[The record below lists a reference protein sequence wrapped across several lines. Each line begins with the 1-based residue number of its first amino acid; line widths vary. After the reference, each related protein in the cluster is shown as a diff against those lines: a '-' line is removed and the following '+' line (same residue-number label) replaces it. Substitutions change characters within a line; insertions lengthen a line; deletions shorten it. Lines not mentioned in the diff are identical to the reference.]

1 MTDPVKIGQRLSN
14 LRGNRT
20 LKEVANAVGISVSA
34 LAMYETGKR
43 VPRDEIKVMLARYF
57 NTSVE
62 ALFFID
68 LWNTMER
75 FLSLIFTGLYQK
87 TKSSKNG
94 NRPLAIQGPMV
105 KNLYLVL

>member
-62 ALFFID
+62 AVFFTD
-68 LWNTMER
+68 
-75 FLSLIFTGLYQK
+75 
-87 TKSSKNG
+87 
-94 NRPLAIQGPMV
+94 
-105 KNLYLVL
+105 

>member
-62 ALFFID
+62 ALFFTD
-68 LWNTMER
+68 
-75 FLSLIFTGLYQK
+75 
-87 TKSSKNG
+87 
-94 NRPLAIQGPMV
+94 
-105 KNLYLVL
+105 

>member
-34 LAMYETGKR
+34 LAMYESGKR

-57 NTSVE
+57 NTSVDTT
-62 ALFFID
+62 FFTD
-68 LWNTMER
+68 
-75 FLSLIFTGLYQK
+75 
-87 TKSSKNG
+87 
-94 NRPLAIQGPMV
+94 
-105 KNLYLVL
+105 

>member
-1 MTDPVKIGQRLSN
+1 MTEPVKIGQRLSN

-34 LAMYETGKR
+34 LAMYESGKR

-62 ALFFID
+62 TIFFTD
-68 LWNTMER
+68 
-75 FLSLIFTGLYQK
+75 
-87 TKSSKNG
+87 
-94 NRPLAIQGPMV
+94 
-105 KNLYLVL
+105 

>member
-20 LKEVANAVGISVSA
+20 LKKVANAVGISVSA

-62 ALFFID
+62 ALFFTD
-68 LWNTMER
+68 
-75 FLSLIFTGLYQK
+75 
-87 TKSSKNG
+87 
-94 NRPLAIQGPMV
+94 
-105 KNLYLVL
+105 

>member
-1 MTDPVKIGQRLSN
+1 MIDPVKIGQRLSN

-62 ALFFID
+62 ALFFTD
-68 LWNTMER
+68 
-75 FLSLIFTGLYQK
+75 
-87 TKSSKNG
+87 
-94 NRPLAIQGPMV
+94 
-105 KNLYLVL
+105 

>member
-62 ALFFID
+62 ALFLQIKY
-68 LWNTMER
+68 TIR
-75 FLSLIFTGLYQK
+75 
-87 TKSSKNG
+87 
-94 NRPLAIQGPMV
+94 
-105 KNLYLVL
+105 VLN

>member
-57 NTSVE
+57 NTSME
-62 ALFFID
+62 ALFFTD
-68 LWNTMER
+68 
-75 FLSLIFTGLYQK
+75 
-87 TKSSKNG
+87 
-94 NRPLAIQGPMV
+94 
-105 KNLYLVL
+105 

>member
-62 ALFFID
+62 APFFTD
-68 LWNTMER
+68 
-75 FLSLIFTGLYQK
+75 
-87 TKSSKNG
+87 
-94 NRPLAIQGPMV
+94 
-105 KNLYLVL
+105 

>member
-62 ALFFID
+62 ALFFY
-68 LWNTMER
+68 R
-75 FLSLIFTGLYQK
+75 LSTRYVYLIKKGGDECEEK
-87 TKSSKNG
+87 
-94 NRPLAIQGPMV
+94 
-105 KNLYLVL
+105 

>member
-20 LKEVANAVGISVSA
+20 LNEVANAVGISVSA
-34 LAMYETGKR
+34 LEMYETGKR

-62 ALFFID
+62 ALFFTD
-68 LWNTMER
+68 
-75 FLSLIFTGLYQK
+75 
-87 TKSSKNG
+87 
-94 NRPLAIQGPMV
+94 
-105 KNLYLVL
+105 

>member
-34 LAMYETGKR
+34 LAMYESGKR

-62 ALFFID
+62 TIFFTD
-68 LWNTMER
+68 
-75 FLSLIFTGLYQK
+75 
-87 TKSSKNG
+87 
-94 NRPLAIQGPMV
+94 
-105 KNLYLVL
+105 

>member
-20 LKEVANAVGISVSA
+20 LKEVANAVGISISA

-62 ALFFID
+62 ALFFTD
-68 LWNTMER
+68 
-75 FLSLIFTGLYQK
+75 
-87 TKSSKNG
+87 
-94 NRPLAIQGPMV
+94 
-105 KNLYLVL
+105 

>member
-1 MTDPVKIGQRLSN
+1 MNIRKDVAVMTDPVKIGQRLSN

-62 ALFFID
+62 ALFFTD
-68 LWNTMER
+68 
-75 FLSLIFTGLYQK
+75 
-87 TKSSKNG
+87 
-94 NRPLAIQGPMV
+94 
-105 KNLYLVL
+105 

>member
-43 VPRDEIKVMLARYF
+43 VPRDKIKVMLARYF

-62 ALFFID
+62 ALFFTD
-68 LWNTMER
+68 
-75 FLSLIFTGLYQK
+75 
-87 TKSSKNG
+87 
-94 NRPLAIQGPMV
+94 
-105 KNLYLVL
+105 

>member
-1 MTDPVKIGQRLSN
+1 MTDPVKIGQRLSI

-43 VPRDEIKVMLARYF
+43 VPRDEIKVMLPRYF

-62 ALFFID
+62 AFFFPD
-68 LWNTMER
+68 
-75 FLSLIFTGLYQK
+75 
-87 TKSSKNG
+87 
-94 NRPLAIQGPMV
+94 
-105 KNLYLVL
+105 

>member
-1 MTDPVKIGQRLSN
+1 MTDPVKIGKRLSN

-62 ALFFID
+62 ALFFTD
-68 LWNTMER
+68 
-75 FLSLIFTGLYQK
+75 
-87 TKSSKNG
+87 
-94 NRPLAIQGPMV
+94 
-105 KNLYLVL
+105 

>member
-43 VPRDEIKVMLARYF
+43 VPRNEIKVMLARYF

-62 ALFFID
+62 ALFFTD
-68 LWNTMER
+68 
-75 FLSLIFTGLYQK
+75 
-87 TKSSKNG
+87 
-94 NRPLAIQGPMV
+94 
-105 KNLYLVL
+105 

>member
-1 MTDPVKIGQRLSN
+1 MTDPVKIGQRLSI

-62 ALFFID
+62 ALFFTD
-68 LWNTMER
+68 
-75 FLSLIFTGLYQK
+75 
-87 TKSSKNG
+87 
-94 NRPLAIQGPMV
+94 
-105 KNLYLVL
+105 

>member
-20 LKEVANAVGISVSA
+20 LKEVANAVGISVSS

-62 ALFFID
+62 ALFFTD
-68 LWNTMER
+68 
-75 FLSLIFTGLYQK
+75 
-87 TKSSKNG
+87 
-94 NRPLAIQGPMV
+94 
-105 KNLYLVL
+105 